1 MSPTAPRPCPRC
13 HQVNQPSDAV
23 CANCGTKLSP
33 PFDADE
39 LRSGVGPSSA
49 RANSSAQNPAGR
61 NVIVTDQSHSA
72 IAIGNGARATKNEI
86 TARKFHKTE
95 IHISSGHSRLTVLPD
110 QTYHDDLF
118 PSSREEL
125 ELPVTIGD
133 DAVAERFV
141 FSATSLHVGA
151 DAILKG
157 PVYGAD
163 AVILAEECRLGGPII
178 GSRNVR
184 VGDGCKPL
192 EAEQNV
198 DRSHRSIGI
207 LAVEDV
213 DIGHEV
219 QLDYVIAGGDVRIGT
234 RCRIG
239 EIRAKGVVV
248 GDGGQADRIV
258 AAGDLTL
265 GKKVIVGQF
274 EIGGRLCL
282 GDGCHFRD
290 MNTIILLGPFSGSPP
305 TVMLGGRQ
313 VGLEAMFVCDGR
325 QIQPYAGDHLPAG
338 AALVMTSVINHRIW
352 RALKKL
358 TGASPSMG

>member
-1 MSPTAPRPCPRC
+1 MSPPAPRPCPRC
-13 HQVNQPSDAV
+13 HQVNLPSDPV
-23 CANCGTKLSP
+23 CANCGAKLSASI
-33 PFDADE
+33 DADE
-39 LRSGVGPSSA
+39 RRSDAGPSSA
-49 RANSSAQNPAGR
+49 RPNSSAQNPSGR

-95 IHISSGHSRLTVLPD
+95 IHISPGHSRLTVLPD
-110 QTYHDDLF
+110 QTYHNELY
-118 PSSREEL
+118 PGTREEL

-163 AVILAEECRLGGPII
+163 AVILAEGCQLGGPII
-178 GSRNVR
+178 GSNHVL

-192 EAEQNV
+192 AAEQHV
-198 DRSHRSIGI
+198 DRSHRLIGI
-207 LAVEDV
+207 LAVHDV
-213 DIGHEV
+213 DIGHDV
-219 QLDYVIAGGDVRIGT
+219 QLDYVVAGGDVRIGT
-234 RCRIG
+234 RCTIG
-239 EIRAKGVVV
+239 EVRAKGVVV
-248 GDGGQADRIV
+248 GDSGQVDRIV
-258 AAGDLTL
+258 SAGDLAL
-265 GKKVIVGQF
+265 GSQVTVGQF
-274 EIGGRLCL
+274 EIGGRLSL
-282 GDGCHFRD
+282 GDGCHFKD
-290 MNTIILLGPFSGSPP
+290 MNTIILVGPSSGSPP

-313 VGLEAMFVCDGR
+313 VGLEAMFVSDGR
-325 QIQPYAGDHLPAG
+325 DLLPFTGDSLPAS
-338 AALVMTSVINHRIW
+338 AALVVTNVMNHRIW